1 MRLKQVGATLV
12 GAAAVTMLAA
22 GPALAATTTFEV
34 SSGLGTHSARGSFT
48 WLNRSVQVQGEVK
61 NIGGAGTQVGFEAWV
76 GGMLVDSQNRP
87 TQGKFAVNETVP
99 YNFTLDGS
107 AYPGGITK
115 VGVWLY
121 NAHTASWS
129 GPTEYFR
136 P

>member
-1 MRLKQVGATLV
+1 MRFKQVGATLV

-61 NIGGAGTQVGFEAWV
+61 NIGGAGTQVEFSAWA
-76 GGMLVDSQNRP
+76 GDTWLSAHTRP
-87 TQGKFAVNETVP
+87 TGGQLAVNETVP
-99 YNFTLDGS
+99 YNFTIDGS
-107 AYPGGITK
+107 AYPGGITDIF
-115 VGVWLY
+115 VWLY
-121 NAHTASWS
+121 NAHADTWS
-129 GPTEYFR
+129 GPTHYER

>member
-1 MRLKQVGATLV
+1 MRFKQVGATLV

-34 SSGLGTHSARGSFT
+34 SSGLGAHSARGSFT

-61 NIGGAGTQVGFEAWV
+61 DIGGAGTRVGFYAWA
-76 GGMLVDSQNRP
+76 GSKLADSQFRP
-87 TQGKFAVNETVP
+87 TQATSAVNETVP

-107 AYPGGITK
+107 EYPGGITK
-115 VGVWLY
+115 VTVWLY